1 MSMTLLDHHQSLES
15 TNHQHLL
22 SSRKNSDHHKHT
34 TMKNSNLYNLQEE
47 MNLLTDSQLDKNS
60 LSRSQLEE
68 NSLSRSQLEENSL
81 SRRHQLEENSLPRR
95 HQLEENSLSRRHQ
108 LEKKS
113 FTKPHSL
120 LTNFSTK
127 LHQSSVTTFFNQLKV
142 FNPTST
148 WTNSNMLSVASRN
161 LNTKTNKE

>member
-22 SSRKNSDHHKHT
+22 SSRKNSDHHKHST
-34 TMKNSNLYNLQEE
+34 IKNSNLYNLQEE

-81 SRRHQLEENSLPRR
+81 SRRHQLEENSL
-95 HQLEENSLSRRHQ
+95 SRRHQ

-113 FTKPHSL
+113 FTKPHSQ